1 MLTNLSRGKPFFRLY
16 EDGGSKEANMTKPRL
31 LFKKKTVSHTPEPV
45 ETPAVDD
52 EEAVTDVE
60 DDLEEEKE
68 IVPASPKKKAVTPPR
83 HATPLRHATPPRHVT
98 PEQDQAPPQNLATPK
113 TSKPA
118 SKTSATKGPSTSAQ
132 KSSLF
137 GSFKF
142 TKQRQTRSTTKRGA
156 DEPVD
161 PTPVKRSR
169 V

>member
-1 MLTNLSRGKPFFRLY
+1 
-16 EDGGSKEANMTKPRL
+16 MTKPRL
-31 LFKKKTVSHTPEPV
+31 LFKKKTVSRTPEPV

-68 IVPASPKKKAVTPPR
+68 IVPASPKKKAVTPP
-83 HATPLRHATPPRHVT
+83 RHATPPRHVT